1 MDYILIMDKKLILDR
16 LEMLTTLC
24 EETESKLIPNNYLFN
39 QHLITAQ
46 EMIRQV
52 RELQID
58 TLLPDS
64 ERDLLIN
71 IMKES
76 NKIWRIRNK
85 IKNGE
90 WDGAE
95 HTEMMEEIEDYL
107 AQGSK
112 INAIKYYREWMNDNT
127 GKGCSLREAK
137 DKIDAYAAGR
147 NVSLI

>member
-1 MDYILIMDKKLILDR
+1 MDKKLILDR

-24 EETESKLIPNNYLFN
+24 EETESELIPNKYLFN
-39 QHLITAQ
+39 QHTISVQ

-52 RELQID
+52 KELHTGRQTIHND
-58 TLLPDS
+58 N

-71 IMKES
+71 VMKES

-85 IKNGE
+85 VRKGE

-107 AQGSK
+107 ARSQK
-112 INAIKYYREWMNDNT
+112 INAIKYYREEMKTRFDEQV
-127 GKGCSLREAK
+127 GLRESK
-137 DKIDAYAAGR
+137 DFVDSIDNDLKRRGIVRYK
-147 NVSLI
+147 

>member
-1 MDYILIMDKKLILDR
+1 MDKKLILDR

-24 EETESKLIPNNYLFN
+24 EETESELIPNNYLFN

-85 IKNGE
+85 VRKGE

-95 HTEMMEEIEDYL
+95 QIEMIEEIEDYL
-107 AQGSK
+107 AQGQK
-112 INAIKYYREWMNDNT
+112 INAIKCYRTEMKKRFDEEV
-127 GKGCSLREAK
+127 GLRESK
-137 DKIDAYAAGR
+137 DYIDEVHKDMKRRG
-147 NVSLI
+147 ICK

>member
-1 MDYILIMDKKLILDR
+1 MNSKFILDR
-16 LEMLTTLC
+16 LEMLTNLC
-24 EETESKLIPNNYLFN
+24 DETESKLIPNNYLFN
-39 QHLITAQ
+39 QHTIHVQ

-52 RELQID
+52 NELHTGRQTIHVD
-58 TLLPDS
+58 N

-85 IKNGE
+85 IKKGE

-95 HTEMMEEIEDYL
+95 HTEMMEKIEDYL

-112 INAIKYYREWMNDNT
+112 INAIKYYREEMKTRFNDQV
-127 GKGCSLREAK
+127 GLRESK
-137 DKIDAYAAGR
+137 DYIDEVYKDMKR
-147 NVSLI
+147 RSICK